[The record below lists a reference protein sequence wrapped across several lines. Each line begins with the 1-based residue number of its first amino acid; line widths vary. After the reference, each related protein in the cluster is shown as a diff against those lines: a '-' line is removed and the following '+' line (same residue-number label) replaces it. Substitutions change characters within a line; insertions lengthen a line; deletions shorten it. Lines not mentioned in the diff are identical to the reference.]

1 MGSLIEL
8 ARKLRPYIE
17 KSAQS
22 LTDTDA
28 VNAVELYPEWT
39 PGMGYTAGYK
49 MRRNG
54 KLYRVLQGHTAMVGW
69 EPETITAAAL
79 YTEINETHAGTLESP
94 IPYEG
99 NMALESGKYYTQD
112 GVVYRCIRDT
122 INPVY
127 HPLADLVGLY
137 VEVAVNG

>member
-1 MGSLIEL
+1 MGSLVDL

-22 LTDTDA
+22 LADA
-28 VNAVELYPEWT
+28 EALQAAELYPEWA
-39 PGMGYTAGYK
+39 PGMAYAIDFK
-49 MRRNG
+49 LRRNG

-79 YTEINETHAGTLESP
+79 YTEINEAHAGTLEDP
-94 IPYEG
+94 IPYDG

-112 GVVYRCIRDT
+112 GVVYRCIWDT

-137 VEVAVNG
+137 VEKVEE

>member
-1 MGSLIEL
+1 MGILVDL
-8 ARKLRPYIE
+8 ARRLRPYIE

-22 LTDTDA
+22 LADA
-28 VNAVELYPEWT
+28 EALQAVELYPEWT
-39 PGMGYTAGYK
+39 PGMAYAIDFK
-49 MRRNG
+49 LRRNG

-69 EPETITAAAL
+69 EPEKTPAL
-79 YTEINETHAGTLESP
+79 YAEINESHAGTIDEP

-112 GVVYRCIRDT
+112 GVVYRCIWDT

-137 VEVAVNG
+137 VEKVEE

>member
-1 MGSLIEL
+1 MESLVDL
-8 ARKLRPYIE
+8 ARRLRPYIE

-22 LTDTDA
+22 LADA
-28 VNAVELYPEWT
+28 EALQAVELYPEWT
-39 PGMGYTAGYK
+39 PGMAYAIDFK
-49 MRRNG
+49 LRRNG

-69 EPETITAAAL
+69 EPEKTPAL
-79 YTEINETHAGTLESP
+79 YAEINEAHAGTLDDP
-94 IPYEG
+94 IPYDG

-112 GVVYRCIRDT
+112 GVVYRCIWDT

-137 VEVAVNG
+137 VEKVEE

>member
-1 MGSLIEL
+1 MGSLVDL

-22 LTDTDA
+22 LADA
-28 VNAVELYPEWT
+28 EALQAVELYPEWA
-39 PGMGYTAGYK
+39 PGMAYAIDFK
-49 MRRNG
+49 LRRNG

-79 YTEINETHAGTLESP
+79 YTEINEAHAGTLEDP
-94 IPYEG
+94 IPYDG

-112 GVVYRCIRDT
+112 GVVYRCIWDT
-122 INPVY
+122 ITPVY

-137 VEVAVNG
+137 VEKVEE

>member
-1 MGSLIEL
+1 MTLVEL
-8 ARKLRPYIE
+8 ARRLRPYIE
-17 KSAQS
+17 KAAQS
-22 LTDTDA
+22 LTDTEA
-28 VNAVELYPEWT
+28 LQAVELYPEWT
-39 PGMGYTAGYK
+39 VGVAYAIDLK
-49 MRRNG
+49 LRRHG

-79 YTEINETHAGTLESP
+79 YTEINETHAGTLDDP

-99 NMALESGKYYTQD
+99 NMALESGKYYVQG
-112 GVVYRCIRDT
+112 GVIYRCIWNT

-137 VEVAVNG
+137 VEKVEE

>member
-1 MGSLIEL
+1 MGSLVDL

-22 LTDTDA
+22 LADA
-28 VNAVELYPEWT
+28 EALQAVELYPEWA
-39 PGMGYTAGYK
+39 PGMAYAIGFK
-49 MRRNG
+49 LRRNG

-79 YTEINETHAGTLESP
+79 YTEINEAHAGTLEDP
-94 IPYEG
+94 IPYDG

-137 VEVAVNG
+137 VEKVEE

>member
-1 MGSLIEL
+1 MGSLVDL

-22 LTDTDA
+22 LADA
-28 VNAVELYPEWT
+28 EALQAVELYPEWA
-39 PGMGYTAGYK
+39 PGMAYAIDFK
-49 MRRNG
+49 LRRNG

-79 YTEINETHAGTLESP
+79 YTEINEAHAGTLEDP
-94 IPYEG
+94 IPYDG

-112 GVVYRCIRDT
+112 GVVYRCIWDT

-137 VEVAVNG
+137 VEKVEE

>member
-39 PGMGYTAGYK
+39 PGMGYTADYK
-49 MRRNG
+49 VRRNG

-69 EPETITAAAL
+69 EPEKAPAL
-79 YTEINETHAGTLESP
+79 YTEINETHAGTLENP

-112 GVVYRCIRDT
+112 GVIYRCIWDT

-137 VEVAVNG
+137 VEKVEEI